1 MTGGGRRQARRSALG
16 ATLALMALAAATSAV
31 APAGLAG
38 QAVSDSARAQV
49 LDRMRRLA
57 RPPGMDSTLLL
68 PDTARRTAAAPSAS
82 AGSDSIA
89 RELLALP
96 EFRVTRYEGAGARF
110 EAIDRQLHLLGS
122 ESRRAR
128 VIQEGFELSAD
139 SAIHYDEP
147 RGRVR
152 SQGQAEFTRPGG
164 DPVATRSLIYD
175 INQDRGTALGAVTTY
190 SQGANWR
197 VTADLNSITPRE
209 AWGVHAILTS
219 CELEEPHYHFRTGQV
234 KFINDEWFI
243 ARNVTLRFADVPVLW
258 LPFIAQGMSDGR
270 SSGLLTPRFS
280 INDIV
285 RTSSGYS
292 RRVSNLGFYWAM
304 SDYSDMSLALDWWSD
319 RFLGLNGTLGYNW
332 SRQFLQG
339 SINYRQYWPTGGGRE
354 LAFNTRHDW
363 DMDER
368 THLGITAAYASSSD
382 FVRDNSFDPREL
394 TQSIRSDG
402 GISRRFDWG
411 SVNVGANRSQELS
424 NDRVELTLP
433 TASLS
438 LSPITFFRAAGTS
451 ARWYNNIT
459 WSGGGQYS
467 RRLTDQAQVVGDPF
481 SFGAADRGTTTAS
494 VRSSFTVG
502 ALSLGQSMNLTE
514 SSTFDVPLSFLQY
527 DTLGPP
533 PEGIRDIAQSQVT
546 WSASVDY
553 QQNLIGSL
561 TITPQLSL
569 NGSLIRSD
577 TIDAASSYV
586 AGPQRLNM
594 GATAKMDI
602 YGFWPGFGNFEQ
614 VRHKISP
621 QFVYAW
627 SPEVIPTELQQ
638 QVFRGTR
645 LIQAT
650 NTVGITINN
659 TFEAKLRAPEDSAA
673 ATAAADSAAA
683 DSTAIAP
690 PAPLVPLGRRGA
702 PAGQEGGPA
711 RAPQS
716 RTVTLLGISTSAVQ
730 YDFVADST
738 GRWEDGFQ
746 TTRLSNQIT
755 SDYLRGLNVTMEH
768 DLFETVS
775 AGGESGEGIGAATSK
790 RFAPHLARLNL
801 GFSLGA
807 NSTVIRWLTRLTGA
821 PARASDP
828 EAEPETPTDEDL
840 DPGEAAI
847 IPRADDPFG
856 AVRRDPFNDGR
867 PRTRGG
873 GWSAN
878 LTYSLQ
884 RPRGEGVDSNQL
896 LTANVRFQPTELW
909 TVSWRTSY
917 DVNVGG
923 FLDHVVRLT
932 RDLHRWE
939 ANFDF
944 RQTLTGNWTF
954 RFEVALRDN
963 RDLKLDYEQ
972 RGLDEQSSLFR

>member
-1 MTGGGRRQARRSALG
+1 MGGRRQARRCALG
-16 ATLALMALAAATSAV
+16 ATLALTALTAATAGGGGALAAQV
-31 APAGLAG
+31 
-38 QAVSDSARAQV
+38 VSDSARAQV
-49 LDRMRRLA
+49 LDRLQRLA
-57 RPPGMDSTLLL
+57 RPPGIDSTLLL
-68 PDTARRTAAAPSAS
+68 PDTARLPSAS
-82 AGSDSIA
+82 AGAASAGADSVA
-89 RELLALP
+89 QALLALP
-96 EFRVTRYEGAGARF
+96 QFTVTRYEGAGARF

-152 SQGQAEFTRPGG
+152 SQGPAEFTRPGG
-164 DPVATRSLIYD
+164 DPVATRALIYD
-175 INQDRGTALGAVTTY
+175 IRQDRGTALGAVTTY

-243 ARNVTLRFADVPVLW
+243 ARNVTLRFADVPVMW

-280 INDIV
+280 INDVV

-292 RRVSNLGFYWAM
+292 RRISNLGFYWAM
-304 SDYSDMSLALDWWSD
+304 SDYSDMSIAVDWWSD
-319 RFLGLNGTLGYNW
+319 RFLGMHGTLGYNW

-339 SINYRQYWPTGGGRE
+339 GINYRQYWPAEGGRE

-363 DMDER
+363 DLDER

-411 SVNVGANRSQELS
+411 SINLGANRSQELS

-438 LSPITFFRAAGTS
+438 LSPITFFRASGSS
-451 ARWYNNIT
+451 ARWYNNVT

-467 RRLTDQAQVVGDPF
+467 RRLTDQAQVVGEPF
-481 SFGAADRGTTTAS
+481 AIGAADRGTTTAS

-502 ALSLGQSMNLTE
+502 ALSLSQSMNLTE
-514 SSTFDVPLSFLQY
+514 NSTFEVPLSFFVY

-533 PEGIRDIAQSQVT
+533 PEGFRDVSQSQVT

-577 TIDAASSYV
+577 TIEAASSYV
-586 AGPQRLNM
+586 AGPQRVNV

-614 VRHKISP
+614 IRHKISP

-627 SPEVIPTELQQ
+627 SPEVVPTELQQ
-638 QVFRGTR
+638 QVFRGSR

-650 NTVGITINN
+650 NTLGITINN
-659 TFEAKLRAPEDSAA
+659 TFEAKLRAPEDSASA
-673 ATAAADSAAA
+673 AAAADSAVA
-683 DSTAIAP
+683 DSTAL
-690 PAPLVPLGRRGA
+690 APLVPLARRGA
-702 PAGQEGGPA
+702 ATAGQEGGPS
-711 RAPQS
+711 RAPQN

-730 YDFVADST
+730 YDFQADST

-775 AGGESGEGIGAATSK
+775 VGGEGGEEVGGAASK
-790 RFAPHLARLNL
+790 RFAPHLSRLNL

-821 PARASDP
+821 PAREADP
-828 EAEPETPTDEDL
+828 EAEPDTPTDEDL

-856 AVRRDPFNDGR
+856 ALRRDPFDDGR
-867 PRTRGG
+867 QRSRGG

-884 RPRGEGVDSNQL
+884 RPRAEGVESNQL
-896 LTANVRFQPTELW
+896 LTANVRFKPTDLW

-972 RGLDEQSSLFR
+972 RGLDERNSLFR